1 MDIPVKYD
9 WMVTFRKWL
18 DRFTIYIPLPNINPD
33 IVSVLSI
40 FTMAT
45 AFMYPIND
53 WWIFLFVFI
62 SMILDWFDGVI
73 ARKFNRVSRRGYWV
87 DMICDRIGEIILAI
101 YSPLLWLP
109 LFLLNLLLTFINIKT
124 KVHFV
129 LPIRVTFL
137 IFLIFKIAGIDF
149 GWI

>member
-1 MDIPVKYD
+1 MVK
-9 WMVTFRKWL
+9 FRKWL
-18 DRFTIYIPLPNINPD
+18 DRFIMHAPLPNINPD
-33 IVSVLSI
+33 IVSILSV
-40 FTMAT
+40 FTMVI
-45 AFMYPIND
+45 AFMYPTD

-73 ARKFNRVSRRGYWV
+73 ARKYNRASRRGYWV
-87 DMICDRIGEIILAI
+87 DMICDRAGEGIIAI

-109 LFLLNLLLTFINIKT
+109 LFILNLLLILINHKT
-124 KVHFV
+124 RVHFV